1 MDKYQV
7 TADTFNRLAQRYQDK
22 YMDLDLYNDTY
33 NLFCRCIH
41 QERAEVLDVAC
52 GPGNITR
59 YLLAQRPQFKLQG
72 IDLAP
77 NMIEL
82 AQRNNPHA
90 AFHVMDGRQ
99 LATLGQRFDAIICG
113 FYLPYL
119 SQEDASQF
127 IRDVSGCLQP
137 QGVLYLSGMEGDDR
151 HSGFQE
157 SSTGDKVYLHYHDT
171 EHLSEALKAEG
182 FEILDVRYKDSPAQS
197 TLLTRDFFMIARLNR

>member
-7 TADTFNRLAQRYQDK
+7 TTDTFNRLAQRYQDK
-22 YMDLDLYNDTY
+22 YMDLDLYDDTY
-33 NLFCRCIH
+33 DLFCRCIDK
-41 QERAEVLDVAC
+41 ERAEVLDVAC

-82 AQRNNPHA
+82 ARRNNPTA
-90 AFHVMDGRQ
+90 EFRVLDGRQ
-99 LATLGQRFDAIICG
+99 IAALGERFDAIICG

-119 SQEDASQF
+119 SQADAAQF
-127 IRDVSGCLQP
+127 IRDASACLQP

-151 HSGFQE
+151 QSGFQE
-157 SSTGDKVYLHYHDT
+157 SSAGDKVYLHYHDT
-171 EHLSEALKAEG
+171 RLMSETLAAEG
-182 FEILDVRYKDSPAQS
+182 FEILDVRYQDSPAQS
-197 TLLTRDFFMIARLNR
+197 TLLTRDFFLIAKLHH